1 MNDEL
6 LTAEEVSCLLKVI
19 KPKQVR
25 GLGLPIV
32 RIGKGR
38 GRVLYRKIDV
48 DAYIRSR
55 VEYEETPIRREHHAK
70 HRAKSGY
77 REMGIPDLI
86 SWEQIQQARMGHTG
100 RG

>member
-6 LTAEEVSCLLKVI
+6 LTADEVSRQLKAI

-38 GRVLYRKIDV
+38 GRVLYRQKDV

-55 VEYEETPIRREHHAK
+55 IEYEETPIRREHNAK
-70 HRAKSGY
+70 YRAKTGH
-77 REMGIPDLI
+77 REMGIPEI
-86 SWEQIQQARMGHTG
+86 VSWDQIQQARLGYTG
-100 RG
+100 RS